1 MKDVNL
7 LKTNGFDVD
16 SVLESF
22 GGMDLYDEILN
33 DFLTE
38 ADERFIKLKEYKD
51 NNDMKNY
58 AIMVHSIKGE
68 CAYLGING
76 LANMAYAHQL
86 KSQEND
92 LEFINLNFNSLMN
105 ELTRIVNV
113 IKTYFG
119 K

>member
-7 LKTNGFDVD
+7 LKSNGFDVD
-16 SVLESF
+16 SALKSF
-22 GGMDLYDEILN
+22 GDMDLYDEILN
-33 DFLTE
+33 DSLD
-38 ADERFIKLKEYKD
+38 ASDERFIKLKEYKD
-51 NNDMKNY
+51 NNDMNNY

-76 LANMAYAHQL
+76 LSNMAYVHQL

-92 LEFINLNFNSLMN
+92 IEFINLNFDSLIN
-105 ELTRIVNV
+105 EFTRVISV